1 MLEVIKTAIQARL
14 KLAKVFLYLTGFAFL
29 IITARLFITA
39 DKTLLFLIWNLFLA
53 YVPLWISSI
62 MRQMQVSNYR
72 VNLLLPMGLVWLV
85 FFPNGPYIFTDYIH
99 LTYGNSDY
107 FILDVMTLTYF
118 AIVAFAASVVSL
130 MDIAEMMR
138 RRGGKLPITGIVGL
152 ICLLTSFGIYLGRD
166 LRFNSWD
173 VIMKPGAIAKET
185 FIRLSN
191 PESDMITLTA
201 AAIIGVMLFMT
212 YVIRKL
218 FLVQK

>member
-53 YVPLWISSI
+53 YIPLWISSI
-62 MRQMQVSNYR
+62 MKQMQVSEYR
-72 VNLLLPMGLVWLV
+72 TNLLLPMGLVWLV

-118 AIVAFAASVVSL
+118 ALVAFAASVISL
-130 MDIAEMMR
+130 MDIAEIMKKR
-138 RRGGKLPITGIVGL
+138 NIKLPITAIVGL
-152 ICLLTSFGIYLGRD
+152 ICVLTSFGIYLGRD

-185 FIRLSN
+185 FIRLSH

-201 AAIIGVMLFMT
+201 AGIIGAMLFMT

-218 FLVQK
+218 FLIQK